1 MGSEEDRSGGRGQ
14 VQLMYTLFSGAV
26 SGSKVVVKE
35 GGVLRSVLVPFFIR
49 IGVHGYGNTF

>member
-1 MGSEEDRSGGRGQ
+1 
-14 VQLMYTLFSGAV
+14 MYTLFSGAV